1 MLACL
6 SIFLLGIPGIV
17 AVILGIVALRRS
29 TAAPTVY
36 GGQGL
41 AIAGIVVGGL
51 SILFGGLLLVLAI
64 PNLNKTQMAARE
76 MTALQSIRTLHIAET
91 QYFSEF
97 GTYATTLAQLGPPPS
112 GAPNAQAADL
122 IPASLATGEKD
133 GYLFTLT
140 ATPASYTINANPKVY
155 NSTGRRAFFSDQS
168 LTVRQNWGQDPAT
181 ATSPELK

>member
-1 MLACL
+1 MTAALPPLRKGLAITSLVIAFL

-41 AIAGIVVGGL
+41 AIAGIAIGGI

-64 PNLNKTQMAARE
+64 PNLSRTLMIERE
-76 MTALQSIRTLHIAET
+76 MTALQAIRTLHVAET
-91 QYFSEF
+91 QYMSEF

-112 GAPNAQAADL
+112 GAPAAQAADL
-122 IPASLATGEKD
+122 IPASLATGDKD

-140 ATPASYTINANPKVY
+140 ATPAGYTINAN
-155 NSTGRRAFFSDQS
+155 
-168 LTVRQNWGQDPAT
+168 
-181 ATSPELK
+181 